1 MNSTHTNH
9 TKLKNFLVKHSH
21 IFMMEVFNY
30 IDNTESLTGENI
42 SIEQGNNF
50 VYWDMVKKQSMEEV
64 FERCFDLTDET
75 SSFDELAYYEFKEE
89 NFGLDDSSCIK
100 KDKYRFFGNFLEP
113 KQYERLVKRLNA
125 GEKNIN
131 IFVDFY
137 NDDVHSTGAF
147 TKYRYRVACYSLRRK
162 GDRIYVDRNLAK
174 DKFFFQYLPNCEKKL
189 ENEDY
194 LCNRAS

>member
-1 MNSTHTNH
+1 MNSTHRNH

-50 VYWDMVKKQSMEEV
+50 VYWHMVKKQSMEEV

-100 KDKYRFFGNFLEP
+100 KDKYRFFGYVLGK
-113 KQYERLVKRLNA
+113 KQYERIVKRLNA
-125 GEKNIN
+125 GEEDIN
-131 IFVDFY
+131 IFEDFY
-137 NDDVHSTGAF
+137 NDNVEESRAF
-147 TKYRYRVACYSLRRK
+147 LVYRFRVPNYICIKRGHRVYL
-162 GDRIYVDRNLAK
+162 DRNVTK
-174 DKFFFQYLPNCEKKL
+174 DKFYSKFYENREKQI
-189 ENEDY
+189 DY
-194 LCNRAS
+194 AEVA